1 MMRNRYPHTSDPE
14 TLEAQRGA
22 ALARSI
28 AAVAVVCV
36 IVGMAILPVRD
47 VLRTDSTRTGETVA
61 MHTVASAVESTAP
74 VALPVAPRVASEELH
89 QAVHFDPNA
98 VDDYRATA
106 QY

>member
-36 IVGMAILPVRD
+36 IVGLAILPVRD
-47 VLRTDSTRTGETVA
+47 VLRTGSPRAGEAVVMRTAT
-61 MHTVASAVESTAP
+61 SAVESTAS
-74 VALPVAPRVASEELH
+74 VALPVAPPVASEELH
-89 QAVHFDPNA
+89 QPVHFDPNA
-98 VDDYRATA
+98 VDDYRASA

>member
-36 IVGMAILPVRD
+36 IVGLAILPVRD
-47 VLRTDSTRTGETVA
+47 VLRTDSPRAGETVV
-61 MHTVASAVESTAP
+61 MHTATSAVESTAP
-74 VALPVAPRVASEELH
+74 AALQVAPPDASEELRRP
-89 QAVHFDPNA
+89 VDFDPNA
-98 VDDYRATA
+98 VDDYRASA